1 MAVMQE
7 RNPMSPSAEVPAYGL
22 WSLVI
27 INSLVFIIFAFSF
40 AKPQSPR
47 DWRSFGA
54 FSGFLVALF
63 AEMYGYPLTI
73 YLLSGWLSS
82 KFPGVDFL
90 SHDAGHLL
98 EVMFG
103 WKANPHF
110 GPFHFL
116 SFVFI
121 GAGFWLLSVS
131 WKVLYSA
138 QRAHRLAVTGP
149 YARVRHP
156 QYIGFVLIMF
166 GFLMQWPTLVTLA
179 MFPILV
185 FMYGR
190 LARNEERD
198 MLAEFGDEYRRYVDA
213 VPAFFPELF
222 PPNTKGNSP

>member
-1 MAVMQE
+1 MNESDQMQ
-7 RNPMSPSAEVPAYGL
+7 AYGL

-40 AKPQSPR
+40 AKPQSAR

-54 FSGFLVALF
+54 FSAFLVALF
-63 AEMYGYPLTI
+63 TEMYGYPLTI
-73 YLLSGWLSS
+73 YLLSGWLTS

-103 WKANPHF
+103 WRANPHF

-116 SFVFI
+116 SFIFM
-121 GAGFWLLSVS
+121 GAGFWLLAAS
-131 WKVLYSA
+131 WKVLYEA
-138 QRAHRLAVTGP
+138 QVAHRLAVAGP

-156 QYIGFVLIMF
+156 QYIGFVLIML
-166 GFLMQWPTLVTLA
+166 GFLVQWPTLVTLA
-179 MFPILV
+179 MFPVLV

-190 LARNEERD
+190 LARREERE
-198 MLAEFGDEYRRYVDA
+198 MLVQFGEEYLRYKKM
-213 VPAFFPELF
+213 VPAFFPRLGSRSESGSGDG
-222 PPNTKGNSP
+222 TRHG